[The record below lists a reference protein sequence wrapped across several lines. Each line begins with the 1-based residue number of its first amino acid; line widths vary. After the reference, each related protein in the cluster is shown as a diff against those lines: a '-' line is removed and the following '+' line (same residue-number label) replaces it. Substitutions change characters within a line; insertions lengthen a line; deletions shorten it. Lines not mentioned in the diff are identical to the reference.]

1 MVQFES
7 FKGSVVRVTAV
18 LSLAETWAIDGI
30 DVVTLLGGGGVPLLG
45 PLGVIIIVLKIEV

>member
-18 LSLAETWAIDGI
+18 LSLAATWAIDGI
-30 DVVTLLGGGGVPLLG
+30 DVVTPLGGGVVPLLG
-45 PLGVIIIVLKIEV
+45 PLGVVVIISKIGV

>member
-18 LSLAETWAIDGI
+18 LSLAATWAINGI
-30 DVVTLLGGGGVPLLG
+30 NVVTPLEGGGVPLLG
-45 PLGVIIIVLKIEV
+45 PLGVVVIISKIGV

>member
-18 LSLAETWAIDGI
+18 LSLAETWVIDSI

-45 PLGVIIIVLKIEV
+45 PLGVVVIILKIGV